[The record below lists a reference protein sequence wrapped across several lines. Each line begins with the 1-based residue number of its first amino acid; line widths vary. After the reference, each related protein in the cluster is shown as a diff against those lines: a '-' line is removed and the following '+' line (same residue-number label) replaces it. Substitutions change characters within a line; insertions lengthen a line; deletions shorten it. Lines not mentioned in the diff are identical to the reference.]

1 MSKICLIN
9 QPAGLGDIFF
19 LQKFVDKKILE
30 GFEVVYPTLPS
41 LIYVR
46 DYIKKSNL
54 NFFSTDEDFPY
65 KGMFN
70 HNVIIKNE
78 NFEYYP
84 FNIADRY
91 LDGSCMEAKYSF
103 VGEEFSNW
111 QEHFTWNRNPEKEN
125 NLFYDVLGLNDGE
138 EYSLVSNVWGTPPT
152 NNYRDVPTSGKYK
165 IVQVQMLDGFN
176 PFDWAKVI
184 ENAKEISIVDT
195 SFNYLIE
202 KLETK
207 AENLY
212 LTSRFTPPNF
222 THIINLFKK
231 NWIYQ
236 N

>member
-19 LQKFVDKKILE
+19 LQKFVDLKISE
-30 GFEVVYPTLPS
+30 GFEVIYPTIPS

-46 DYIKKSNL
+46 DYIKKKGL
-54 NFFSTDEDFPY
+54 GFFSMNEDFPY
-65 KGMFN
+65 KGMI
-70 HNVIIKNE
+70 HNREIIREE

-84 FNIADRY
+84 FNIADQFIG
-91 LDGSCMEAKYSF
+91 GSCMEAKYSF
-103 VGEEFSNW
+103 VKQDYSNW
-111 QEHFTWNRNPEKEN
+111 QQHFVWERNIEKEN
-125 NLFYDVLGLNDGE
+125 TLFYEVLGLKDNE
-138 EYSLVSNVWGTPPT
+138 EYCLISNVWGTPPT
-152 NNYRDVPTSGKYK
+152 NNYRDVPTSGRYK
-165 IVQVQMLDGFN
+165 EVKIEMIDGFT
-176 PFDWAKVI
+176 PFDWSKVI

-202 KLETK
+202 KLDLK
-207 AENLY
+207 SQNLY

-222 THIINLFKK
+222 SHIINLFKK

>member
-19 LQKFVDKKILE
+19 LQKFVDIKISE
-30 GFEVVYPTLPS
+30 GFEVIYPTIPS

-46 DYIKKSNL
+46 DYIKKEGL
-54 NFFSTDEDFPY
+54 KFFSMDEDFPH
-65 KGMFN
+65 KGSI
-70 HNVIIKNE
+70 HEQRIIQTE
-78 NFEYYP
+78 DFEYYP
-84 FNIADRY
+84 FNIADRSV
-91 LDGSCMEAKYSF
+91 LGSCMEAKYTF
-103 VGEEFSNW
+103 VGQDYNNW
-111 QEHFTWNRNPEKEN
+111 QEHFQWERNTEKEN
-125 NLFYDVLGLNDGE
+125 KLYYQVLNLIDGD

-152 NNYRDVPTSGKYK
+152 NNFREVPTSGDYK
-165 IVQVQMLDGFN
+165 VVSVEMLEEFT

-202 KLETK
+202 KLELK
-207 AENLY
+207 AEKFY
-212 LTSRFTPPNF
+212 LTSRFTPANF
-222 THIINLFKK
+222 SHIINLFKK

>member
-19 LQKFVDKKILE
+19 LQKFVDKKISE
-30 GFEVVYPTLPS
+30 GFVVIYPTLPS

-46 DYIKKSNL
+46 EYIKKPGL
-54 NFFSTDEDFPY
+54 NFFSLDEDFPF
-65 KGMFN
+65 KSTIN
-70 HNVIIKNE
+70 HPQIIKEE

-91 LDGSCMEAKYSF
+91 VGGSCMEAKYSF
-103 VGEEFSNW
+103 VNDSHQAW
-111 QEHFTWNRNPEKEN
+111 QESFFWMRNTEKEN
-125 NLFYDVLGLNDGE
+125 EIYYELMGLKDGE

-152 NNYRDVPTSGKYK
+152 NNFREVPTSGKYK
-165 IVQVQMLDGFN
+165 TISIKMLDGYT
-176 PFDWAKVI
+176 PFDWSKVI

-202 KLETK
+202 KLELK
-207 AENLY
+207 AETLY

-222 THIINLFKK
+222 SHIINLFKK